1 MAGESQLSELIRR
14 AQAGDAEAGD
24 ELLQATYPELRQ
36 LAHRRLRGAHHSL
49 LDTTSLVSEW
59 FARFASARGVPI
71 ADRAH
76 FLRYAGTAMRTI
88 IVDHLRRRHA
98 HRRGGGAPHEPLD
111 EELVGAYAAEEVL
124 EVHRALEE
132 LAGRSARMA
141 EVVVLRYFGGLT
153 EEEAATALGVTERT
167 VRRDWE
173 RARLHLAQTLGD
185 REPEQP

>member
-1 MAGESQLSELIRR
+1 
-14 AQAGDAEAGD
+14 
-24 ELLQATYPELRQ
+24 
-36 LAHRRLRGAHHSL
+36 
-49 LDTTSLVSEW
+49 SEW

-111 EELVGAYAAEEVL
+111 EELVGGRAAEEIL

-132 LAGRSARMA
+132 LAARCA
-141 EVVVLRYFGGLT
+141 RGAGGVVLRCVGGLT
-153 EEEAATALGVTERT
+153 EEGAARARGVPERP

>member
-1 MAGESQLSELIRR
+1 
-14 AQAGDAEAGD
+14 
-24 ELLQATYPELRQ
+24 
-36 LAHRRLRGAHHSL
+36 
-49 LDTTSLVSEW
+49 
-59 FARFASARGVPI
+59 
-71 ADRAH
+71 
-76 FLRYAGTAMRTI
+76 
-88 IVDHLRRRHA
+88 
-98 HRRGGGAPHEPLD
+98 
-111 EELVGAYAAEEVL
+111 VGARAEEEIL

-132 LAGRSARMA
+132 LAARSARMA

>member
-1 MAGESQLSELIRR
+1 MAGETTLGDLIRR
-14 AQAGDAEAGD
+14 AQSGDAAAGD
-24 ELLQATYPELRQ
+24 ELLQKTYADLRQ

-59 FARFASARGVPI
+59 FARFANARGVSI

-98 HRRGGGAPHEPLD
+98 HRRGGNAPHQPLD
-111 EELVGAYAAEEVL
+111 EELVGARAGEEIL
-124 EVHRALEE
+124 EVHRALDE
-132 LAGRSARMA
+132 LAARAPRMA
-141 EVVVLRYFGGLT
+141 EVVVLRYFGGFT
-153 EEEAATALGVTERT
+153 EEETATALGVTERT

-173 RARLHLAQTLGD
+173 KARLHLAQALGD
-185 REPEQP
+185 PEPGQR